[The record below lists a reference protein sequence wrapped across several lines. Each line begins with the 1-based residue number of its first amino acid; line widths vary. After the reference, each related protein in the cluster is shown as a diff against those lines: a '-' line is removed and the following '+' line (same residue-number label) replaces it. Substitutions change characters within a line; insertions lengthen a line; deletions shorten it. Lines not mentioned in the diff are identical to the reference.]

1 MKKESDTKR
10 NGIRFKLKQLRRRI
24 TYSEG
29 FIQFAAFLVFSI
41 IYLYFR
47 TLKVRYYFHP
57 EFLKLDRNKVFFGF
71 WHGRQFLLIPG
82 FGPWKITLI
91 ADVSWAGEIQT
102 RILQRFGY
110 TVVRGSSKRKGVQAL
125 LHVKREAENGHAA
138 AFALDGPSGPIHEAK
153 PGILFLARKMRY
165 PIIPVTTN
173 AKNGWKLKN
182 TWCRYLFPKPFS
194 KCYVAMGRPVWINEE
209 NEDVLVK
216 TLNQTMNH
224 WTQFVDRQFDKY
236 DGIIEH

>member
-1 MKKESDTKR
+1 MKREFIKKR
-10 NGIRFKLKQLRRRI
+10 EGIRFRLKQLRRRI
-24 TYSEG
+24 TYSNG
-29 FIQFAAFLVFSI
+29 FVQFAAFLAYIV

-47 TLKVRYYFHP
+47 TLKVRYFFHP

-82 FGPWKITLI
+82 FGQWKITLI

-102 RILQRFGY
+102 CILQRFGY

-138 AFALDGPSGPIHEAK
+138 AFALDGPSGPIYQAK
-153 PGILFLARKMRY
+153 PGILFLARKMQY
-165 PIIPVTTN
+165 PIIPVTTI
-173 AKNGWKLKN
+173 AENGWRLKN

-194 KCYVAMGRPVWINEE
+194 KCYVAMGKPIWIDGEDEE
-209 NEDVLVK
+209 KLVQN
-216 TLNQTMNH
+216 LNRTMNQ
-224 WTQFVDRQFDKY
+224 WTQVIDRKFDKR
-236 DGIIEH
+236 D

>member
-1 MKKESDTKR
+1 MKKRSVKKR
-10 NGIRFKLKQLRRRI
+10 DGPRFRLKQLRRRI
-24 TYSEG
+24 TYSAG
-29 FIQFAAFLVFSI
+29 FVQFTAFLAYTF

-82 FGPWKITLI
+82 FGYWNITLI

-102 RILQRFGY
+102 CILKRFGY

-138 AFALDGPSGPIHEAK
+138 AFALDGPSGPIYQAK
-153 PGILFLARKMRY
+153 PGILFLAKKMQY
-165 PIIPVTTN
+165 PIIPVATS
-173 AKNGWKLKN
+173 AKNGWIVKN

-194 KCYVAMGRPVWINEE
+194 KCRVAMGKPIWIDEE
-209 NEDVLVK
+209 DEEALVRN
-216 TLNQTMNH
+216 LNQTMIR
-224 WTQFVDRQFDKY
+224 WTKCIDRKFFKRDQ
-236 DGIIEH
+236 INER